1 MSRAFVKDTSESAPP
16 PERMVSDG
24 PNPVTQAGYGKIAAE
39 VARLEAAL
47 KLESNVLL
55 RETLERDLRYW
66 AVKKAS
72 AQVAP
77 PPEGAAIAFGSR
89 VTLTRNGKTQ
99 TLRIVGEDEADPAR
113 GLVSWRSPL
122 AQAVIGA
129 EEGDEI
135 EMERPKGEI
144 VIVKVQNDPSS

>member
-1 MSRAFVKDTSESAPP
+1 MCG
-16 PERMVSDG
+16 SDISSWLRRCRKRLRRY
-24 PNPVTQAGYGKIAAE
+24 PNA
-39 VARLEAAL
+39 
-47 KLESNVLL
+47 SNILL
-55 RETLERDLRYW
+55 RETLARDLRYW

-99 TLRIVGEDEADPAR
+99 SFRIVGEDEADPAR
-113 GLVSWRSPL
+113 GSVSWRSPL
-122 AQAVIGA
+122 AQAVMGA

-135 EMERPKGEI
+135 EMEKPKSEI
-144 VIVKVQNDPSS
+144 AIVKVEN